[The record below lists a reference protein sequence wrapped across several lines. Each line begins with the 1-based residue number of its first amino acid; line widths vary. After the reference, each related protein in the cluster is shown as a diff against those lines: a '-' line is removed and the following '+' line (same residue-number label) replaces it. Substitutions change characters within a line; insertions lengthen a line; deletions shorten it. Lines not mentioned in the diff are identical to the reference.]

1 MSTKA
6 IQTRYKGYHFRSR
19 LEARWAVF
27 FDCIGVKWL
36 YEPQGFTLKSGE
48 NYLPDFYLPEIDT
61 WLEVK
66 GCSSI
71 DIDTFNYDGAIKVI
85 DFLESTGKRIF
96 VLGHIPD
103 SEQLK
108 AELDNIYHACG
119 YVSAAY
125 PRHLSN
131 PDNASA
137 YTFHVRDCCELIV
150 NDWWDENVGITEA
163 GGEFSNYYGAK
174 EDIPCERCGAKKW
187 RHSAP
192 FKAFKSARSARFE
205 HGENGAT

>member
-1 MSTKA
+1 MSIKA

-66 GCSSI
+66 GWSSI

-103 SEQLK
+103 SEKLK
-108 AELDNIYHACG
+108 AEAPSC
-119 YVSAAY
+119 A
-125 PRHLSN
+125 
-131 PDNASA
+131 
-137 YTFHVRDCCELIV
+137 
-150 NDWWDENVGITEA
+150 
-163 GGEFSNYYGAK
+163 
-174 EDIPCERCGAKKW
+174 RCQ
-187 RHSAP
+187 SPAP
-192 FKAFKSARSARFE
+192 P
-205 HGENGAT
+205 